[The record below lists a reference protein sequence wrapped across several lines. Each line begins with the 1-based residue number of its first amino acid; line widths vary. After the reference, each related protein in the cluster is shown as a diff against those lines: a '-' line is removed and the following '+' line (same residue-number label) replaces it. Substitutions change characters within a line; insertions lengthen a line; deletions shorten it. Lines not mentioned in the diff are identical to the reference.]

1 MPGPLGRCLALSLSV
16 ALAVSGCGGED
27 AGCNGPFCQS
37 PPVRPEASSLQP
49 GQNNGQQG
57 APSRE
62 LPKPIDVMVTDS
74 GGHPV
79 SGVTVSFSVSG
90 GGGTLSSSTAQSDVN
105 GLASVS
111 WTLGS
116 QLGNQSL
123 RAEASNEDGKP
134 LNNSPLELSA
144 MAVQPQPAGLVLLT
158 TLAETAQNGVVLV
171 NQPVVQVF
179 DADSQPLSQVE
190 VVASVGSGGAT
201 LSGTATATSDA
212 SGQAIFTDLALVGP
226 QGPQTL
232 KFSVTTPALEITS
245 SPIQLLA
252 GTAASLTGVE
262 PLSYQGTVNS
272 PVAPGPSVI
281 AKDAAGNP
289 VAGVS
294 VTFASNRDASVSPE
308 TAVTNEQGLAQV
320 SWTLGSTANVQY
332 SLTARVESSS
342 LPAVRFSATA
352 QAGAAGRLTV
362 AVQPSSPTQSGT
374 PFAQQ
379 PAIQVADQNGNPA
392 AQAGVTVTATISS
405 GPSGSLQNST
415 AVTDASGRAAF
426 TGLTLTGG
434 VGGYTLSFSAPGLTG
449 VTSAPFS
456 ITVGGAARLA
466 FTTVPSTLA
475 RSRSPLVIQPVVQ
488 VQDASGNPI
497 TQAGTVVTATLSAAS
512 TSLSG
517 ETATTDADGRALFS
531 GLTITGIPGPKDLTF
546 SAPGLQSIT
555 ARVTLPSVQTVSAAP
570 NHPVSATV
578 GTTVGGPVIAWTFK
592 DAATRPVPDA
602 DFTFRL
608 PSGGTAATLTPLSD
622 ANGVVQVGD
631 WTLGTTAGYQYL
643 ELTLPDH
650 RVFRDSILATPGA
663 VVDLVKFSGDSQS
676 APINSELPQAL
687 VVKAVDQFGNGV
699 ANVTVQWA
707 TCDGVAGEPVPPTDA
722 NGFSSTRQPTGS
734 QSSGDQF
741 FCTSATA
748 TIGASTKVV
757 QFHYQVTDAST
768 QGTGVTSSGSVSRH
782 SGPPPIAP

>member
-1 MPGPLGRCLALSLSV
+1 LAVSLTV

-37 PPVRPEASSLQP
+37 PPVRPEASSIQP
-49 GQNNGQQG
+49 GQNDGQQG
-57 APSRE
+57 APGRE
-62 LPKPIDVMVTDS
+62 LPKPIDVMVSDS

-105 GLASVS
+105 GLASVN

-116 QLGNQSL
+116 QLGSQSL

-134 LNNSPLELSA
+134 LNNSPLQLSA

-158 TLAETAQNGVVLV
+158 TLSETAQNGVVLV

-190 VVASVGSGGAT
+190 VVASVSSGGAT

-212 SGQAIFTDLALVGP
+212 SGQATFTDLALVGP

-342 LPAVRFSATA
+342 LAAVRFSATA

-392 AQAGVTVTATISS
+392 AQPGVTVTATISS
-405 GPSGSLQNST
+405 GPSGSLQNFT
-415 AVTDASGRAAF
+415 AVTDANGRATF

-456 ITVGGAARLA
+456 ITVGAAARLA
-466 FTTVPSTLA
+466 FSTVPSTLA

-497 TQAGTVVTATLSAAS
+497 AQAGTVVTASLSAAS

-517 ETATTDADGRALFS
+517 ETATTDANGRAAFS
-531 GLTITGIPGPKDLTF
+531 ALTITGIPGPKDLTF
-546 SAPGLQSIT
+546 SASGLQSIT

-570 NHPVSATV
+570 NHPVSAVV

-592 DAATRPVPDA
+592 DAATRPVSDA

-608 PSGGTAATLTPLSD
+608 PSGGTAVTLTPLSD

-663 VVDLVKFSGDSQS
+663 AFDLVKFSGDSQS